1 LKRFVILSLKTLQM
15 MGENNMEEVIL
26 ETVPTKQNK
35 NTKKFLSGEIEG
47 DVIIFENSD
56 APVPKKY
63 FFDIR
68 ILRVTGPG
76 SKKKLDNGKTLEIV
90 SFLEGENIGKTVVKI
105 YD

>member
-1 LKRFVILSLKTLQM
+1 
-15 MGENNMEEVIL
+15 MGESNMPKKEVIL
-26 ETVPTKQNK
+26 ESTEQNK
-35 NTKKFLSGEIEG
+35 KTKKFLSQEIEG

-63 FFDIR
+63 LFDIR

-90 SFLEGENIGKTVVKI
+90 SFYEGQNLGKTVIKI
-105 YD
+105 YE

>member
-1 LKRFVILSLKTLQM
+1 MPKK
-15 MGENNMEEVIL
+15 EVIL
-26 ETVPTKQNK
+26 ETKEQKNK
-35 NTKKFLSGEIEG
+35 RTKKFLSQEIEG

-63 FFDIR
+63 LFDIR

-90 SFLEGENIGKTVVKI
+90 SFYEGENLGKTVIKI
-105 YD
+105 YE